1 MSQTYQFPEN
11 VRAFLR
17 RLRHLEKRDDRGSL
31 AALRRGASESTR
43 HLAWPVIRQCGG
55 DLRHAAWTAVGGP
68 GGLAAGPLPP
78 GLVNRILAT
87 RNPGR
92 RRIARPM
99 NLTRVFLDYET
110 AALRSIHDAY
120 DWHQRAWDAFPHL
133 DGARNAERGDAAR

>member
-55 DLRHAAWTAVGGP
+55 DLRHAAWTAVGAAFAFYPQPEGSTEISSNF
-68 GGLAAGPLPP
+68 GATCLALAGP
-78 GLVNRILAT
+78 T
-87 RNPGR
+87 RRKDKNGKEISSFDSRFR
-92 RRIARPM
+92 RV
-99 NLTRVFLDYET
+99 L
-110 AALRSIHDAY
+110 
-120 DWHQRAWDAFPHL
+120 
-133 DGARNAERGDAAR
+133 